1 MTTDFADSLSKRL
14 IDVLLASILLVVL
27 SPVFLVIMGMIFLI
41 DGRPLFYFQRRAG
54 RHKQPFTLIKFRTMI
69 PGAEAHRAKLM
80 NQNEAPAPMFKMKH
94 DPRFTKL
101 GKFLSITGL
110 DELPQL
116 LHVVQGT
123 MSIVGP
129 RPLPLLESEAL
140 PKSWNFRYEVKPG
153 IVSEWA
159 LSGKKYASL
168 DDWKTLEKE
177 TIEKDSVA
185 YELHLILQVM
195 TMILTLLLTES
206 FELVKQSV
214 RR

>member
-27 SPVFLVIMGMIFLI
+27 SPVFLIIMGMIYVV
-41 DGRPLFYFQRRAG
+41 DGKPVLYFQRRAG
-54 RHKQPFTLIKFRTMI
+54 RHKQPFTLIKFRTMVT
-69 PGAEAHRAKLM
+69 GAEAFRAKLM
-80 NQNEAPAPMFKMKH
+80 SQNEAPAPMFKMKH

-123 MSIVGP
+123 MSLVGP

-140 PKSWNFRYEVKPG
+140 PKSWDFRYTVKPG

-168 DDWKTLEKE
+168 ADWKKLEKE
-177 TIEKDSVA
+177 TIEKDSVG
-185 YELHLILQVM
+185 YEISILFRTGQMLIKLF
-195 TMILTLLLTES
+195 I
-206 FELVKQSV
+206 QSLFYKL
-214 RR
+214 